1 MIRFVLQWHITER
14 CNLKCT
20 HCYQDEQIIK
30 DELSLAEKFE
40 VVDKFVDFVK
50 ILNQNHPSRG
60 IINLTGGEP
69 FIDNEL
75 EALLNYISKFSDLLS
90 FNFLSNG
97 TLIDTKTSLLLQNY
111 RPSYVQISIDGDEN
125 AHDKIRGVGAFSKA
139 IEGIK
144 KLQND
149 NIQVVIS
156 FTAHKQNYKEFPKVV
171 KIAKRLKVH
180 KVWSDRLIPE
190 GRAEEKNLQLLN
202 PQESFK
208 YVKMM
213 KIEQIKNRLNPF
225 SKTIVSAHRA
235 LQFIPFLET
244 PHTCTAGKYL
254 FTLLPNGEVLPCRR
268 MPIRVG
274 NIKNTTF
281 TDIYQKNDLIIKLK
295 TSNGNSKGC
304 EKCKFTKTCNGGL
317 KCLSYAITGSPFV
330 KDPGCWRN

>member
-20 HCYQDEQIIK
+20 HCYQDEEIIK

-50 ILNQNHPSRG
+50 ILNKNHPSRG

-75 EALLNYISKFSDLLS
+75 EALLIYISKFSDLLS

-97 TLIDTKTSLLLQNY
+97 TMIDEKISLLLKNHK
-111 RPSYVQISIDGDEN
+111 PSYVQISIDGDEK
-125 AHDKIRGVGAFSKA
+125 AHDKIRGEGAFGKS

-144 KLQND
+144 KLQKD
-149 NIQVVIS
+149 NIRVVIS

-171 KIAKRLKVH
+171 KIANKLKVH
-180 KVWSDRLIPE
+180 KIWSDRLIPE
-190 GRAEEKNLQLLN
+190 GRAEEKNLQLLT
-202 PQESFK
+202 PKESLK
-208 YVKMM
+208 YVQMM
-213 KIEQIKNRLNPF
+213 QIEQIKSKLNPF

-235 LQFIPFLET
+235 LQFIPFLQT

-254 FTLLPNGEVLPCRR
+254 FALLPNGEVLPCRR
-268 MPIRVG
+268 MPIKLG

-281 TDIYQKNDLIIKLK
+281 TEIYQKNDLVNKLK

-330 KDPGCWRN
+330 KDPDCWRG